1 MNNILLYILSTLV
14 IVGYFALYS
23 FEPEPRFL
31 SWSRDQRQQYIRS
44 RRKKVYAWLILSI
57 ITIGLAMVKINTG

>member
-1 MNNILLYILSTLV
+1 MNNALFVLTTLV
-14 IVGYFALYS
+14 IIGYFLLYS